1 MELDDLKNTWD
12 KANSPSEK
20 QRLTPQIID
29 QMTQQ
34 KYDSKMKKIA
44 YPEIAGIAICLMGGA
59 FVAINFYKLDTA
71 FLKGVGGLS
80 IMLLLTLSGI
90 SLLSLRQFN
99 ISTDVNKSYAE
110 TLKMFASQKMQ
121 FFKLQKINVTLCY
134 LLLVTVIIL
143 LSKLFNGKD
152 ITNSKYFWIFSFT
165 IGYIFLLFYSKWVAK
180 FYQKTLKETEELLAE
195 LYTTRPNF
203 LAAIHKLFLSSILCL

>member
-1 MELDDLKNTWD
+1 MELDDLKNTWE
-12 KANSPSEK
+12 KANTPSEK

-44 YPEIAGIAICLMGGA
+44 YPEIVGIAICLIGGA
-59 FVAINFYKLDTA
+59 FIAINFYKLDTA
-71 FLKGVGGLS
+71 FLQGVGVLS

-90 SLLSLRQFN
+90 SLLSLRQFG
-99 ISTDVNKSYAE
+99 IYATIDKPYAE

-152 ITNSKYFWIFSFT
+152 LTDSKSFWIFSFT

-180 FYQKTLKETEELLAE
+180 FYQKTLRETEELLAE
-195 LYTTRPNF
+195 L
-203 LAAIHKLFLSSILCL
+203 

>member
-34 KYDSKMKKIA
+34 KYDSKMKKIT

-59 FVAINFYKLDTA
+59 FIAINFYKLDTA
-71 FLKGVGGLS
+71 FLQGVGILS
-80 IMLLLTLSGI
+80 IVLLLMLSGI

-180 FYQKTLKETEELLAE
+180 FYQKTLKETEELLSE
-195 LYTTRPNF
+195 L
-203 LAAIHKLFLSSILCL
+203 